1 MDIVLNKNEYATGLY
16 NLILSVRIFALNT
29 SNRPN
34 EIISTFSTDILE
46 YGDTKA
52 FIFAGMPQVEDYNP
66 TSSLLTD
73 TPTDY
78 AEEFISGVIEKKIPL
93 SYCEP
98 FMRQAM
104 TDGDGLALLVGYIN
118 GLIYSARDK
127 YLYDDITKDLFTW
140 VPTTTAAAK
149 EMRKTINLFNTA
161 NVTNAQELN
170 AMELINQKRIELA
183 WQEAFDDFSIF
194 TDVFLDVDNSKN
206 ENGTTFES
214 ALKLSDLVFVGNAKY
229 LNERV
234 VNLMAT
240 LLKSDIIDENF
251 KRPQVL
257 KIPARTC
264 KKNNSENTVGFVAH
278 KKWLQWYYNF
288 LFMGS
293 FYDIDTLR
301 QKRVLHFWYTKGV
314 LKHLPVMR
322 LDAVY
327 PTQPTPGG

>member
-1 MDIVLNKNEYATGLY
+1 MDIILNKNEYATGLY
-16 NLILSVRIFALNT
+16 NLVLSVRVFALNT

-34 EIISTFSTDILE
+34 EIISTFSTDVLE

-52 FIFAGMPQVEDYNP
+52 FIFAGMPKVEDYNP

-73 TPTDY
+73 TPVDY

-104 TDGDGLALLVGYIN
+104 TDGAGLALLIGYLN
-118 GLIYSARDK
+118 GLMYSSRDK
-127 YLYDDITKDLFTW
+127 YLYDDITADLFTW
-140 VPTTTAAAK
+140 TPTNTSVAK
-149 EMRKTINLFNTA
+149 EMKKSISLFDTTG
-161 NVTNAQELN
+161 VTNAQELN

-194 TDVFLDVDNSKN
+194 TDVFLDVDNSQN
-206 ENGTTFES
+206 DNGTSFES
-214 ALKLSDLVFVGNAKY
+214 ALKLSDLVFIGNAKY

-240 LLKSDIIDENF
+240 MLKSEVIDENF

-257 KIPARTC
+257 KIPQRTC
-264 KKNNSENTVGFVAH
+264 KKNNGDNTVGFVAH

-322 LDAVY
+322 LDATY
-327 PTQPTPGG
+327 AAPSTK